1 MGQRPARRV
10 GSGAA
15 LGQNAPVQVIQLE
28 STDAFV
34 IVDLED
40 ADRAAGIVRC
50 ARKILTDGAVNL
62 ARHATYAFAIAG
74 VRASGASAGINADG
88 DGRDAAVAAFVRE
101 YRGAARLSAGKGVT
115 SEELTELPD
124 DRSAAARERARELE
138 VVGIVATIDALTG
151 GIAGR
156 TVTVDV
162 SDPELAAALLEAGAT
177 VPDGAAIDTPSDV
190 LVVGSRVGAI
200 DHENIASV
208 QAPLLVASAPL
219 PVTTRGLATAARL
232 GITVA
237 PDFVT
242 LVGPYVAAWP
252 EDSGMDPVEATRAL
266 VDETIEG
273 LRDHPAGLVLGA
285 CERAETFISSWRSE
299 LPFGRPLP

>member
-1 MGQRPARRV
+1 MHRV
-10 GSGAA
+10 AGSGVA
-15 LGQNAPVQVIQLE
+15 LRQNAPVQVIQLE

-40 ADRAAGIVRC
+40 AERAAGIVRC

-74 VRASGASAGINADG
+74 VQASGASAGINADG
-88 DGRDAAVAAFVRE
+88 ESRDAAVAAFAAE
-101 YRGAARLSAGKGVT
+101 YRGAARLSAGKGV
-115 SEELTELPD
+115 SSHELAGLPD

-138 VVGIVATIDALTG
+138 VAGIIATINALTD
-151 GIAGR
+151 GIAGQ
-156 TVTVDV
+156 TIVVDT
-162 SDPELAAALLEAGAT
+162 SDQTLTTALLEAGAT
-177 VPDGAAIDTPSDV
+177 MPKGAAIDTPSDV
-190 LVVGSRVGAI
+190 LVVGSKVGAI
-200 DHENIASV
+200 DHENITSV
-208 QAPLLVASAPL
+208 KAPVLVASAPL
-219 PVTTRGLATAARL
+219 PVTTRGLAAAARR

-242 LVGPYVAAWP
+242 LVGPYQAAWP
-252 EDSGMDPVEATRAL
+252 EDSGVDPVEATRQL
-266 VDETIEG
+266 VRDTIEG

-285 CERAETFISSWRSE
+285 CERAEAFLASWRSE